1 LEIDMYKVRAQNL
14 HAQHAHE
21 ETPDGPFA
29 HLLDRDDPAFPEI
42 VMALTDIAFELGDP
56 DAVDDDMAKV
66 AIRIGR
72 ARHGRQQRDEV
83 LPPKTGLLAG
93 LRETDP
99 RAVVYYIR
107 RGAMV
112 KIGTTIDLRGRMAV
126 LLPEEVLAIEPG
138 DQKLE
143 VQRHR
148 AFREL
153 RVPGQRE
160 WFYAGRELQDHIRE
174 VLAHH
179 GPPPS
184 GLPTLQPGNGILNA

>member
-1 LEIDMYKVRAQNL
+1 MYKVRAQNL
-14 HAQHAHE
+14 LAQHAHE

-29 HLLDRDDPAFPEI
+29 HLLDREDPAFPE
-42 VMALTDIAFELGDP
+42 VVLALADIAFELGSP
-56 DAVDDDMAKV
+56 DAVDDDMVKA

-72 ARHGRQQRDEV
+72 ARHNRHQRGEV
-83 LPPKTGLLAG
+83 LPPKTGIMPG

-112 KIGTTIDLRGRMAV
+112 KIGTTIDLRSRMAA

-143 VQRHR
+143 GQRHQ
-148 AFREL
+148 AFRSL

-160 WFYAGRELQDHIRE
+160 WFYAGRELQDHIKE
-174 VLAHH
+174 VRAQH
-179 GPPPS
+179 GPPPG
-184 GLPTLQPGNGILNA
+184 GLPTLQPGNDILGT